1 MRALAVLLTVISFH
15 AAAQTPGQQIVATS
29 PQLVVFA
36 GSDANLQA
44 LANGLGLGQAVTLV
58 TQAPNGLLQ
67 IVTFTPP
74 NALSAA
80 DTARALE
87 QARTAL
93 IARGIT
99 QPSAQQ
105 IGAALMGGTIVTS
118 SGQVAVTG
126 VLTGSIP
133 ANALQVRNEFS
144 AAAGGVTP
152 LGGSVTNFQSIH
164 AGLRQGTPITL
175 TGLVNGVQQSVTF
188 TPASGPLSAIEA
200 DQAVQIAAQTLASVG
215 ITSPTPDQIR
225 AALVGGAIQVAGG
238 SITLQGALQNRATA
252 TTSTSG
258 AVGTSNSTLVG
269 TSNSPTVPSPV
280 ISSPPNISSGAGA
293 TAAPIVGGGSATA
306 APIVGGN
313 PTPITGSG
321 GAATQGVPRIAGP
334 GR

>member
-1 MRALAVLLTVISFH
+1 MRALVLVLTFISFQ
-15 AAAQTPGQQIVATS
+15 AAAQTPVQQIAATS

-44 LANGLGLGQAVTLV
+44 LANGLGLGQPVTLV
-58 TQAPNGLLQ
+58 TQTSNGLLQ

-74 NALSAA
+74 NALSAT

-93 IARGIT
+93 IARGIS

-118 SGQVAVTG
+118 SGQVSVPG
-126 VLTGSIP
+126 VLTGAIP

-144 AAAGGVTP
+144 AAAGGTTP
-152 LGGSVTNFQSIH
+152 LGGSVANFQSIN
-164 AGLRQGTPITL
+164 AGLRQGAPITL

-188 TPASGPLSAIEA
+188 TPSSGPLSAVEA

-225 AALVGGAIQVAGG
+225 AALVGGSIQVAGG
-238 SITLQGALQNRATA
+238 NITLQGALQNRATA

-258 AVGTSNSTLVG
+258 AVGTSNSTVVG
-269 TSNSPTVPSPV
+269 TSNSPTVPSPI
-280 ISSPPNISSGAGA
+280 ISNPPTISSGAGA
-293 TAAPIVGGGSATA
+293 TAAPIVGSGSGSA
-306 APIVGGN
+306 APIVGGS
-313 PTPITGSG
+313 PTPIIG